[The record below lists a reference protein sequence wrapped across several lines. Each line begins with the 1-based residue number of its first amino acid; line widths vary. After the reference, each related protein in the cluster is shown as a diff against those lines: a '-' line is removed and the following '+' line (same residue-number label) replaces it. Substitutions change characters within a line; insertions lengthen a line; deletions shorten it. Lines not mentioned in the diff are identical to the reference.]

1 VNSASSVP
9 LGGGQVSLAF
19 ERPESVDALLES
31 VARHVAE
38 SHAIYPQGGRTALEY
53 GGVPARPGV
62 AIDTTALT
70 RVIEYPAAD
79 MTITVEAG
87 ITIAALAAILKA
99 KGQRLTIDV
108 PHPDQATLGG
118 VYATNCSGPRRFGA
132 GRPRDQIIG
141 VSFATSEGKLVKG
154 GGRVVKNVAGYD
166 FPKLLT
172 GSMGCLG
179 ILTQLSVKVRPIPE
193 SSALVVIPLGSLDD
207 AEKALATLNVSVT
220 RPIAVELLNH
230 EAAAITGVDLPASDW
245 VLVVGYEDNPTSVDW
260 QLDRIPGELG
270 VARNSIALFRDAE
283 ASPLWDRLTGFQ
295 EETPGAFSVVA
306 NVKPSTV
313 ASFCRLLAETPH
325 AIQSHAGNGIVRAH
339 GLEDCPREGAGSRL
353 DRLRAEAVRRGG
365 NLVITRRPIEWKS
378 DLPIWG
384 RPGGDWPVMERV
396 RKALDPTGSMNPGRF
411 LGMM

>member
-9 LGGGQVSLAF
+9 LGGGQTSRGV
-19 ERPESVDALLES
+19 ERPESVDALRES
-31 VARHVAE
+31 IARHVAE
-38 SHAIYPQGGRTALEY
+38 RNAIYPLGGRTALEH

-87 ITIAALAAILKA
+87 ITIAALAEILKTQ
-99 KGQRLTIDV
+99 GQRLTIDV
-108 PHPDQATLGG
+108 PCPDLATLGG

-141 VSFATSEGKLVKG
+141 VSFVTSEAALVKG

-179 ILTQLSVKVRPIPE
+179 VLAQLSVKVRPIPE
-193 SSALVVIPLGSLDD
+193 SSALVWLPFAALDA
-207 AEKALATLNVSVT
+207 AENALATLNVSAT
-220 RPIAVELLNH
+220 RPIAVELLNRQ
-230 EAAAITGVDLPASDW
+230 AAESLGGDLPVGEW
-245 VLVVGYEDNPTSVDW
+245 VLVIGFEDNPNSVSW
-260 QLDRIPGELG
+260 QLEQIPGELG
-270 VARNSIALFRDAE
+270 ISPGSAAVLRDAE
-283 ASPLWDRLTGFQ
+283 ASPLWERLTGFQ
-295 EETPGAFSVVA
+295 VETPGPLSIVA
-306 NVKPSTV
+306 NLRPSAV
-313 ASFCRLLAETPH
+313 APFCQMLAETPH

-339 GLEDCPREGAGSRL
+339 LLEDCTLDEAGARL
-353 DRLRAEAVRRGG
+353 DRLRREAVRRGG
-365 NLVITRRPIEWKS
+365 NLVISRCPADWKS
-378 DLPIWG
+378 TLPIWG
-384 RPGGDWPVMERV
+384 EPRSDWPMMEQV